1 VAHYV
6 CAPGITRLK
15 EIQLFEN
22 FRKRRAQR
30 AKLHVTPAE
39 AQTLRRMGL
48 NPDDFRD
55 AFDERQNSLL
65 FTPFRHPRQD

>member
-1 VAHYV
+1 M
-6 CAPGITRLK
+6 
-15 EIQLFEN
+15 FEN

>member
-1 VAHYV
+1 MF
-6 CAPGITRLK
+6 
-15 EIQLFEN
+15 QN
-22 FRKRRAQR
+22 FRKRQAQR

-39 AQTLRRMGL
+39 AQNLRRMGL

-55 AFDERQNSLL
+55 AFDAPQGSLL